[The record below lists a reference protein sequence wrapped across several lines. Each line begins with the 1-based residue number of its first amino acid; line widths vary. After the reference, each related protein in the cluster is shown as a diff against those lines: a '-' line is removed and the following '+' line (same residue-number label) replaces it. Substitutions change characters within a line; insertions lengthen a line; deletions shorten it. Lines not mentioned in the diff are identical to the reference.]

1 MRTVLL
7 VIILFALSA
16 AVPVLASESGQNDQE
31 KNVFSG
37 TFADALW
44 TVIAFVALLVVL
56 RKFAWKPMLEK
67 LNEREQH
74 IQQQIDAA
82 NDARRQ
88 AEKLLDEYKLQGTKI
103 IQDATDYAQQRQ
115 EELLERARQEV
126 LATKRKAQDD
136 IEYAR
141 VAALDKLWADATDIV
156 SALSQEVL
164 GRTVTT
170 EDNSRLTQDAIQ
182 QIKQQPVGDKQ
193 I

>member
-1 MRTVLL
+1 MV
-7 VIILFALSA
+7 
-16 AVPVLASESGQNDQE
+16 
-31 KNVFSG
+31 
-37 TFADALW
+37 
-44 TVIAFVALLVVL
+44 
-56 RKFAWKPMLEK
+56 EK
-67 LNEREQH
+67 LNAREQH

-82 NDARRQ
+82 NNARRQ
-88 AEKLLDEYKLQGTKI
+88 AEKLLEDYKIQGTKI
-103 IQDATDYAQQRQ
+103 IQDASDQAQQRQ

-141 VAALDKLWADATDIV
+141 VAALEKLWADATDIV

-182 QIKQQPVGDKQ
+182 QIKQQPDGDKQ